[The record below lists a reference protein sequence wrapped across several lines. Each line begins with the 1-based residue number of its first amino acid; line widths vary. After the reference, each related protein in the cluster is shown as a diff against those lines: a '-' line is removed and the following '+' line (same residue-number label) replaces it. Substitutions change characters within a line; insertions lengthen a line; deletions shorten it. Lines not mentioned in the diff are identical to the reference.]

1 MIWYDFLLN
10 QDKSVIFREVQQAVW
25 HVAGI
30 MEHLCDTDLYL
41 LATYNGKI
49 MLLIKK
55 LKAAF
60 KIMIIW
66 HMML

>member
-1 MIWYDFLLN
+1 
-10 QDKSVIFREVQQAVW
+10 
-25 HVAGI
+25 
-30 MEHLCDTDLYL
+30 
-41 LATYNGKI
+41 

-66 HMML
+66 HMMLWRLIDGTNNMEEHPVTFFVRVLE